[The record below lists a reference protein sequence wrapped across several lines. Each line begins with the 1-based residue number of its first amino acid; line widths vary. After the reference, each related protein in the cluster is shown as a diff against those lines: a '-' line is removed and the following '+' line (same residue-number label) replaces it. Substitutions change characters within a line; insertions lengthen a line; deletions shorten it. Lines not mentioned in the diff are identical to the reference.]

1 MKTLAFVKNSH
12 QVAPAA
18 CVINF
23 NKSIKNRIARFR
35 ASLPSFGGGIRF
47 FIALGMVSSL
57 SSCGG
62 DDGPS
67 SYALNVYV
75 SGLTGSGLKV
85 TLNGGAPISI
95 ATNSQTTLARLTN
108 GTAYTVAV
116 TAPPVSPLQ
125 SCTASNP
132 AGSISGNNV
141 DVMVSCMA
149 TAPGTVGLDPATVTI
164 DSAVPSSVIE
174 KITSVVSPFDSQK
187 LGTLIYVPFSA
198 GGGES
203 MVFAVD
209 SNNNILLAALATTT
223 SIKLSVQ
230 TTAVALVR
238 LSMGPLPATAS
249 DSQVDAAISASDGF
263 HDLVSQISAALASN
277 TPPSASSFVVASM
290 TGFVEQLPAPLAATL
305 APVSKAVNAL
315 QLSED
320 VAQSFLTIGSAGAS
334 AADSTAAT
342 CIQDVVAGMF
352 PPAEVAS
359 LYPNPSASALGSY
372 LNEALFSPISILE
385 AVKACPRIVV
395 PTLPSGANPLGPP
408 SWQSAAVKF
417 ILDIAELSEQELRV
431 GAQTISQ
438 VAAEAF
444 GISREIFLVMN
455 SPPPPPPSSCAQ
467 VPCVLGT
474 QLIYEVISTDT
485 VSGDPHYCG
494 TGGTG
499 VYAYFSATFDGTNW
513 LSSIDGMPLPETYHV
528 PNLPYGGIGGN
539 FPGATGL
546 ETFSVGGVTGSLSE
560 TYQVVIP
567 GSNPQAYATCTVNTT
582 LSSVFTN
589 RIG

>member
-1 MKTLAFVKNSH
+1 VKRKTQRIMEYSKR
-12 QVAPAA
+12 
-18 CVINF
+18 
-23 NKSIKNRIARFR
+23 IKNRVARFG
-35 ASLPSFGGGIRF
+35 ASMPSHGGAAHLVVVF
-47 FIALGMVSSL
+47 GMVALL

-62 DDGPS
+62 SDSPS

-75 SGLTGSGLKV
+75 SGLTGSGLQV

-95 ATNSQTTLARLTN
+95 STNSQTTLARLTN
-108 GTAYTVAV
+108 GTAYTVAIA
-116 TAPPVSPLQ
+116 APPVSPLQ
-125 SCTASNP
+125 SCIASNP
-132 AGSISGNNV
+132 AGKISGNNA
-141 DVMVSCMA
+141 DVIVGCIA
-149 TAPGTVGLDPATVTI
+149 AAPGTVGLEPATVTI
-164 DSAVPSSVIE
+164 DSAVPSSVVE
-174 KITSVVSPFDSQK
+174 KITSMVSPFDGQK
-187 LGTLIYVPFSA
+187 PGTPVYVPFSA
-198 GGGES
+198 GDGES

-249 DSQVDAAISASDGF
+249 ESQVDAAISASDGF
-263 HDLVSQISAALASN
+263 QDLVSQISAALASN
-277 TPPSASSFVVASM
+277 TPPSASPFVAASM
-290 TGFVEQLPAPLAATL
+290 TGLVKRLPAPLAATL
-305 APVSKAVNAL
+305 APVSNAANVL

-320 VAQSFLTIGSAGAS
+320 VAQSFLTVGSAGAS
-334 AADSTAAT
+334 AADSTATT
-342 CIQDVVAGMF
+342 CIQGVVAGMF
-352 PPAEVAS
+352 PSAEIAS

-372 LNEALFSPISILE
+372 LNEALFSPISILG
-385 AVKACPRIVV
+385 AVKACPQIVV
-395 PTLPSGANPLGPP
+395 PTLPSAANPLGPP
-408 SWQSAAVKF
+408 GWQSAAVKF
-417 ILDIAELSEQELRV
+417 ILDMAELSEQELHV
-431 GAQTISQ
+431 GAQTLGE
-438 VAAEAF
+438 VAAETF
-444 GISREIFLVMN
+444 GIPLEIFLAMN

-499 VYAYFSATFDGTNW
+499 VYAYFSATFDGTSW
-513 LSSIDGMPLPETYHV
+513 LSSIDGLPLPQTYHV
-528 PNLPYGGIGGN
+528 PNLPYSGIGAN

-560 TYQVVIP
+560 TYQVNISATNSP
-567 GSNPQAYATCTVNTT
+567 AYATCTVNTA

>member
-1 MKTLAFVKNSH
+1 MKMKTLALVKNSH

-23 NKSIKNRIARFR
+23 SKNIKTRIARFR

-62 DDGPS
+62 DAGPS
-67 SYALNVYV
+67 SYALNAYV
-75 SGLTGSGLKV
+75 SGLTGSGLQV
-85 TLNGGAPISI
+85 TLNGGAPINIS
-95 ATNSQTTLARLTN
+95 TNSQTTLARLTN
-108 GTAYTVAV
+108 GTVYTVAV
-116 TAPPVSPLQ
+116 TARPVSPLQ
-125 SCTASNP
+125 SCIASNP
-132 AGSISGNNV
+132 AGNISGNNA
-141 DVMVSCMA
+141 DVMISCIA
-149 TAPGTVGLDPATVTI
+149 AAPGTVGLEPATVTF

-187 LGTLIYVPFSA
+187 PGTPIYVPFSA

-249 DSQVDAAISASDGF
+249 ESQVDAAISAVDGF

-277 TPPSASSFVVASM
+277 TPPSASPFVVASM
-290 TGFVEQLPAPLAATL
+290 TGLVKRLPAPLAATL
-305 APVSKAVNAL
+305 APVSNAANVL
-315 QLSED
+315 QLSEA

-334 AADSTAAT
+334 AADSNAET
-342 CIQDVVAGMF
+342 CIQGVVAGMF

-372 LNEALFSPISILE
+372 FNEALFSPISILE
-385 AVKACPRIVV
+385 AVKGCPQIVV
-395 PTLPSGANPLGPP
+395 PTLPSGANPLGPHN
-408 SWQSAAVKF
+408 WQSAAVKF
-417 ILDIAELSEQELRV
+417 ILDIAQLSEQELRV
-431 GAQTISQ
+431 GAQTLGE
-438 VAAEAF
+438 VAAETF
-444 GISREIFLVMN
+444 GIPLEIFMVMN

-467 VPCVLGT
+467 VPCVPGT

-485 VSGDPHYCG
+485 VSGEPQYCG

-513 LSSIDGMPLPETYHV
+513 LSSIDGLPLPETYHV
-528 PNLPYGGIGGN
+528 PNLPYGGIGAN

-560 TYQVVIP
+560 TYQV
-567 GSNPQAYATCTVNTT
+567 GSANATCTVNTA

>member
-1 MKTLAFVKNSH
+1 MKALAFVKNSH
-12 QVAPAA
+12 QVAPAECA
-18 CVINF
+18 TDLGG
-23 NKSIKNRIARFR
+23 SIKNRIARFR
-35 ASLPSFGGGIRF
+35 ASFPTFGGGTRF
-47 FIALGMVSSL
+47 FVALGMVTSL

-62 DDGPS
+62 DDRPS

-75 SGLTGSGLKV
+75 SGLTGSGLQL

-95 ATNSQTTLARLTN
+95 STNSQTTLARLTN
-108 GTAYTVAV
+108 GTVYTVAV

-125 SCTASNP
+125 SCIASNP
-132 AGSISGNNV
+132 AGKISGNNA
-141 DVMVSCMA
+141 DVMVSCIA
-149 TAPGTVGLDPATVTI
+149 AAPGTVGLEPATVTF

-187 LGTLIYVPFSA
+187 PGTPMYVPFSA

-249 DSQVDAAISASDGF
+249 DGQLDAAIIASDWF
-263 HDLVSQISAALASN
+263 PDLVSQISAALASN
-277 TPPSASSFVVASM
+277 TPPSASPFVVASM
-290 TGFVEQLPAPLAATL
+290 TGLVKRLPAPLAATP
-305 APVSKAVNAL
+305 APVSNAANVL

-320 VAQSFLTIGSAGAS
+320 VAQSFLTIASAGAS
-334 AADSTAAT
+334 AADSNAET
-342 CIQDVVAGMF
+342 CIQGVVAGMF

-372 LNEALFSPISILE
+372 FNEALFSPISILE
-385 AVKACPRIVV
+385 AVKECPQIVV
-395 PTLPSGANPLGPP
+395 PTLPSGANPHGPQN
-408 SWQSAAVKF
+408 WQSAAVKF
-417 ILDIAELSEQELRV
+417 ILDIAELSEQGLRV
-431 GAQTISQ
+431 GAQTLGE
-438 VAAEAF
+438 VAAETF
-444 GISREIFLVMN
+444 GIPLEIFMVMN

-485 VSGDPHYCG
+485 VSGEPQYCR

-513 LSSIDGMPLPETYHV
+513 LSSIDGLPLPETYHV
-528 PNLPYGGIGGN
+528 PNLPYGGIGAN

-546 ETFSVGGVTGSLSE
+546 ETFSVSGVTGSLSE
-560 TYQVVIP
+560 TYQVNISGTNSP
-567 GSNPQAYATCTVNTT
+567 AYVTCTVNTA